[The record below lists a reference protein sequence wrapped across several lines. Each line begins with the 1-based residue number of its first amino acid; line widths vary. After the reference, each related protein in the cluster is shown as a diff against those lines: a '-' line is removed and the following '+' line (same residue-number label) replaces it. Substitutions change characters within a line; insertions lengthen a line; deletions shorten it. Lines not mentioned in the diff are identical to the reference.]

1 MTNRGAIMAEYAVLA
16 TTGELKV
23 GMADASANEVSQSVT
38 VVLNQIVQKAA
49 KGMEKLQGGGWDIVS
64 HEVTR
69 IDRHLVVSFL
79 LRR

>member
-1 MTNRGAIMAEYAVLA
+1 MTEYGIVV

-23 GMADASANEVSQSVT
+23 GMADATANEVSQSVT
-38 VVLNQIVQKAA
+38 VVLNQMLQNAQKAS
-49 KGMEKLQGGGWDIVS
+49 ETFQGGGWDILS